1 MVDNKLLPK
10 LLQNLLDILDD
21 DEYYDVTIEV
31 GEDPYVKIFRAHI
44 VILYYRSPCL
54 RRILSSNEKKDD
66 GSLTHIKLPNIDPEV
81 FQIILSSKSKEILE
95 IKSEPRI
102 TKETQVIEHQVAEET
117 REINLEPQIV
127 KEDWEI
133 KSGIQVTNDTQEILS
148 VSQIT
153 QEVNLES
160 QMTKSPMIE
169 FTEKVQATTLDS
181 KIISN
186 QHIELITK
194 LIDHVDTASIY
205 VSSFDLLV
213 ILGTLR
219 DLGYPV
225 ILGVF
230 SVLWN
235 HSVKYQD
242 QFGGAL
248 IFYKKIPL
256 QTEQLA
262 DNSTTFCSL
271 SMKETTT
278 SDPDSNK
285 LHRGSEGQIVD
296 HFSIYEALL
305 VH

>member
-1 MVDNKLLPK
+1 MGI
-10 LLQNLLDILDD
+10 NLSRLKMIR
-21 DEYYDVTIEV
+21 EIGSTTIM
-31 GEDPYVKIFRAHI
+31 DSKIITTKHA
-44 VILYYRSPCL
+44 
-54 RRILSSNEKKDD
+54 N
-66 GSLTHIKLPNIDPEV
+66 
-81 FQIILSSKSKEILE
+81 SKSKEILE

-194 LIDHVDTASIY
+194 LIDHVDTANEIHIEAFLNEICRTNRKKNVRKRGTENLIMCQNQNLESNDHY
-205 VSSFDLLV
+205 AA
-213 ILGTLR
+213 IL
-219 DLGYPV
+219 
-225 ILGVF
+225 
-230 SVLWN
+230 
-235 HSVKYQD
+235 K
-242 QFGGAL
+242 
-248 IFYKKIPL
+248 
-256 QTEQLA
+256 
-262 DNSTTFCSL
+262 
-271 SMKETTT
+271 
-278 SDPDSNK
+278 
-285 LHRGSEGQIVD
+285 
-296 HFSIYEALL
+296 
-305 VH
+305 